1 MLILGIE
8 TSCDETSAS
17 IVKDGLDILSN
28 VISSSLRYHKKFGGV
43 VPEIAT
49 RHHVENIDKVI
60 NRSLH
65 DAGINIKDVGAVAVT
80 DGPGLVGSLL
90 TGISCAKAISCGL
103 DKPLIAVDHL
113 KAHIYSAIMI
123 KKAPEFP
130 FIGLIISGGHTRL
143 YLVKDFDSFELLGDT
158 VDDAVG
164 EAYDKVAKILGLG
177 YPGGP
182 VIDRLAKKGNPCAI
196 KFTCRAVNNTLDFS
210 FSGIKTAV
218 LYYTKSQSNKAVRP
232 QDIEDICASFQE
244 AALSVIVENSIKAME
259 KYKIKSFV
267 TGGGV
272 SANSRFREMMQREAK
287 YKDFELYFPPMGLC
301 SDNAAMIA
309 GLGYRLYKK
318 GIRARL
324 DMTVRV

>member
-17 IVKDGLDILSN
+17 VVKDGLDILSN
-28 VISSSLRYHKKFGGV
+28 VISSSLKYHKKFGGV

-49 RHHVENIDKVI
+49 RHHVENIGKVI
-60 NRSLH
+60 NRSLCG
-65 DAGINIKDVGAVAVT
+65 ANIKIKDIDAVAVT

-90 TGISCAKAISCGL
+90 TGISCAKAMSYGL

-123 KKAPEFP
+123 KNAPKFP

-158 VDDAVG
+158 VDDAIG
-164 EAYDKVAKILGLG
+164 EAYDKVAKILKLG

-182 VIDRLAKKGNPCAI
+182 VIDALAKKGNPSAI

-218 LYYTKSQSNKAVRP
+218 LYYANNQKPAASN
-232 QDIEDICASFQE
+232 QISDICASFQE
-244 AALSVIVENSIKAME
+244 AALNVIVKNSIKAME
-259 KYKIKSFV
+259 KYKIKALV
-267 TGGGV
+267 VGGGV
-272 SANSRFREMMQREAK
+272 SANSRFREMMKREAM
-287 YKDFELYFPPMGLC
+287 YKDLEVYFPPMNLC
-301 SDNAAMIA
+301 SDNAAMTA

-318 GIRARL
+318 GVKTQL
-324 DMTVRV
+324 DMTVRI